1 MARSKEFDTTL
12 VLHKAMEVFGH
23 YGYEGTSLQM
33 LLDQLGIARQSLY
46 DTYGTKRDLF
56 IKAVKNYVNEKS
68 SAVVTYLERTDL
80 TVQQSISDIFHEIV
94 AALQDEDRR
103 KECFILHSAIDQV
116 PHDPEIAALFEQDRT
131 RLEEAF
137 YQALIRA
144 QKQGELR
151 PDQDVRALARYLYH
165 ARYAL
170 TQVAKL
176 TGDPAALKGF
186 MEVTLTALDTK

>member
-1 MARSKEFDTTL
+1 MARTKEFDTTV
-12 VLHKAMEVFGH
+12 VLHKAMQIFGH

-33 LLDQLGIARQSLY
+33 LLDGLGIARQSLY

-56 IKAVKNYVNEKS
+56 VKAVKHYVNEKS
-68 SAVVTYLERTDL
+68 SAVVAYLERTESAKKA
-80 TVQQSISDIFHEIV
+80 VSAIFHEIV
-94 AALQDEDRR
+94 ASLLDEKRR

-116 PHDPEIAALFEQDRT
+116 PHDPEIAALFEQDRV

-137 YQALIRA
+137 YQALARG
-144 QKQGELR
+144 QKQGELGV
-151 PDQDVRALARYLYH
+151 DQELRALAGYLYH

-176 TGDPAALKGF
+176 TEDPNALRQF
-186 MEVTLTALDTK
+186 MEVTLTALDAK